1 MKRVSDYKPRNKDHR
16 RKWPTVVDLY
26 SGCGTVTAGLK
37 KRHFKI
43 VAAVDNDPVA
53 CRTYRLNH
61 PSTLLI
67 EEDIRRVDPN
77 NILREILDNNELD
90 VLIVC
95 APCQPFS
102 NQNRYKGEDNRERL
116 ILESVRFA
124 RILKPKIIL
133 FENVPGLAGKRFRPI
148 LTELVSDLEHLGY
161 TCGKPTRINA
171 ADFNVPQRRYR
182 CILLASY
189 GKEPIAFP
197 APITHGDKRYT
208 IAEALQGLVSL
219 QSGQADKNDPLHFAR
234 KHRPIALER
243 LSHIPKNG
251 GDRFALPPHLEL
263 NCHKDNMGYPD
274 VYGRMKWED
283 VAPTLTTGCT
293 DITRGRFAHPRD
305 DRAITLR
312 EAARLQ
318 TFPDNYKFDGNPS
331 QIATQIGNA
340 VPLKLVEALAPT
352 LRGALSHRHTP
363 EANT

>member
-1 MKRVSDYKPRNKDHR
+1 MKQVPDSKTRNKGYR

-26 SGCGTVTAGLK
+26 SGCGMVTAGLK
-37 KRHFKI
+37 KRHFRI

-53 CRTYRLNH
+53 CHTYQMNH

-77 NILREILDNNELD
+77 NILRDALDNNQLD

-124 RILKPKIIL
+124 GILKPKIIL
-133 FENVPGLAGKRFRPI
+133 FENVPGLVGKRFCPI
-148 LTELVSDLEHLGY
+148 LAELVSDLERLGY

-171 ADFNVPQRRYR
+171 ADFNVPQRRHR
-182 CILLASY
+182 CVLLASY
-189 GKEPIAFP
+189 GKKLPVLP
-197 APITHGDKRYT
+197 SSVTPVDKRYT
-208 IAEALQGLVSL
+208 VAEALQGLVRL
-219 QSGQADKNDPLHFAR
+219 QSGQADDNDPLHFAR
-234 KHRPIALER
+234 NHNPIALKR
-243 LSHIPKNG
+243 LFHIPKNG
-251 GDRFALPPHLEL
+251 GDRFSLPPHLEL
-263 NCHKDNMGYPD
+263 NCHKDNKGYPD

-293 DITRGRFAHPRD
+293 DITRGRFAHPED

-318 TFPDNYKFDGNPS
+318 TFPDNYKFDGNSS

-340 VPLKLVEALAPT
+340 VPMKLVEALAPA
-352 LRGALSHRHTP
+352 LRCALRHRSS
-363 EANT
+363 AGNN

>member
-1 MKRVSDYKPRNKDHR
+1 MKKVSDSKTRNNVYR

-37 KRHFKI
+37 KRHFRI
-43 VAAVDNDPVA
+43 AAAVDNDPVA
-53 CRTYRLNH
+53 CRTYRMNH

-67 EEDIRRVDPN
+67 EEDIRRVNPN
-77 NILREILDNNELD
+77 NILREALDNNELD

-133 FENVPGLAGKRFRPI
+133 YENVPGLAGERFRST
-148 LTELVSDLEHLGY
+148 LTDLVSDLERLGY
-161 TCGKPTRINA
+161 TCSKPTRINA
-171 ADFNVPQRRYR
+171 ADFNVPQRRRR
-182 CILLASY
+182 CILLASH
-189 GKEPIAFP
+189 GIEPPVLP
-197 APITHGDKRYT
+197 APITPADKRYT
-208 IAEALQGLVSL
+208 VTEALQGLVSL
-219 QSGQADKNDPLHFAR
+219 QSSQVDDNDSLHFAR
-234 KHRPIALER
+234 KHNPIALER

-251 GDRFALPPHLEL
+251 GNRFSLPPHLEL
-263 NCHKDNMGYPD
+263 NCHKDNKGYPD

-293 DITRGRFAHPRD
+293 DITRGRFAHPED

-318 TFPDNYKFDGNPS
+318 TFPDNYKFDGNPT

-340 VPLKLVEALAPT
+340 VPMNLVEALASA
-352 LRGALSHRHTP
+352 LRCALKHRNS
-363 EANT
+363 AGQ